1 VFTRWATSRLLLLPL
16 HIRETQEVL
25 RAAKGRA
32 DCSRSDSTKTNQ
44 TSDIQERNQG
54 GQSLPPTHDV
64 LSEGKNMSK
73 TELKIVEGG
82 EQIVQESS
90 EQGVEFT
97 EELPPLLIDP
107 TSFNARMAG
116 VEPCSVVRELSKHW
130 AVVAAYEVKQEK
142 LRGVEM
148 TDQEE
153 RDRRRELWRRRW
165 EPTPEEHLDEHIQY
179 IKRIAARH
187 IDWGDLGQ
195 LWSAS
200 PGDAIELWKAIRLEA
215 RDEFISGHYGAR
227 AFESADYMHSAFKRA
242 QYLSVRDG
250 LIEEWKPR
258 GASEFILID
267 QMTQSYVMQM
277 HWTEEAMTRSQ
288 TEPRTESYE
297 FRKWVQHQ
305 KDAARYNQWDEGYWD
320 IPYQHK
326 AEAIEQAVRLVDLFA
341 KSFQRAVRQL
351 ANIRLVRAKTARA
364 RRRERA
370 KIIKGVRVA

>member
-1 VFTRWATSRLLLLPL
+1 
-16 HIRETQEVL
+16 
-25 RAAKGRA
+25 
-32 DCSRSDSTKTNQ
+32 
-44 TSDIQERNQG
+44 
-54 GQSLPPTHDV
+54 
-64 LSEGKNMSK
+64 MSK
-73 TELKIVEGG
+73 TELKIVDS
-82 EQIVQESS
+82 QDQTPIQELS
-90 EQGVEFT
+90 EQSVAFT
-97 EELPPLLIDP
+97 EELPPLQIDP
-107 TSFNARMAG
+107 TSFDARMAG

-130 AVVAAYEVKQEK
+130 SVISAFEVEQEK
-142 LRGVEM
+142 LGGKVM
-148 TDQEE
+148 TEQEE
-153 RDRRRELWRRRW
+153 RERRRELWRRRW
-165 EPTPEEHLDEHIQY
+165 EPKPDEKLDEHIQY

-200 PGDAIELWKAIRLEA
+200 PADAIELWKAIRLEA

-242 QYLSVRDG
+242 QYLSIRDG

-288 TEPRTESYE
+288 TEPRVESYDYRE
-297 FRKWVQHQ
+297 WKRRMKEQREGQWVDGH
-305 KDAARYNQWDEGYWD
+305 WDM
-320 IPYQHK
+320 PYQPK
-326 AEAIEQAVRLVDLFA
+326 AEAIEQAFRIVDMCA

-364 RRRERA
+364 RRRDRA
-370 KIIKGVRVA
+370 KVIKGIRVA